1 MCINNQHIPYIN
13 IVKYIGVHLDNKL
26 RWQLLKLKM
35 CSNIIA
41 IPTTENSCI
50 ILYNYL
56 FSYLLLVHGITFQKD
71 FLVLFLPFRRKTT
84 LIKWAS
90 ICICVKFW
98 SSSNNFQTTYPID
111 TKFWPHI
118 VSYWNSPT
126 PLITFRNFK
135 NCDREKCLN
144 FIFSPFNGEIF
155 KFILRL

>member
-71 FLVLFLPFRRKTT
+71 FLVLFLPFRRKTR

-90 ICICVKFW
+90 VCV
-98 SSSNNFQTTYPID
+98 SVYVCVCVCLCVC
-111 TKFWPHI
+111 
-118 VSYWNSPT
+118 VSMRVCLYVCVSVYSFGP
-126 PLITFRNFK
+126 PLTISKPVIRFIRNFGY
-135 NCDREKCLN
+135 
-144 FIFSPFNGEIF
+144 I
-155 KFILRL
+155 